1 MTLEVMAKAN
11 GPIPLDVAFSVA
23 PGEVLALVG
32 PSGSGKTTLLR
43 SIAGLWHPDTLRVV
57 VDGEVWTDTKA
68 GLDLAPHKRRVGM
81 VFQNYALFP
90 HMTAAQNI
98 ATAIDH
104 LPSIQRAAEAL
115 RLLDLVQ
122 LNDLAD
128 RKPAQLSGGQQQRV
142 ALARA
147 LARQPAALLLDEPFS
162 AVDRA
167 TREQLQAS
175 IIGLRAYLSMPT
187 ILVTHDMNEAQL
199 LADRVLVIRDGRA
212 VAHGPTAEVMS
223 DPHALRTMGIREVA
237 ALLSAH
243 VAEQEADGM
252 TRLATA
258 TGPIW
263 LPRIDAPV
271 GARVRVRILA
281 HEVILARERPTGL
294 SAQNILPAIVS
305 DIRPGD
311 GPGVMVQLAMGE
323 DQILARVTRRAV
335 QALALEVGNEVHV
348 ILKAMSVARNQIA
361 TQTPQPN

>member
-1 MTLEVMAKAN
+1 MTLEVMAKAD
-11 GPIPLDVAFSVA
+11 GPIPLNVDFSVA

-43 SIAGLWHPDTLRVV
+43 SIAGLCHPDNGRIVV
-57 VDGEVWTDTKA
+57 NGATWLDTGA
-68 GLDLAPHKRRVGM
+68 SIDLAAHKRRVGM

-90 HMTAAQNI
+90 HMTAARNI
-98 ATAIDH
+98 ITSIDH
-104 LPSIQRAAEAL
+104 LPPVQRMTEAL

-142 ALARA
+142 AVARA
-147 LARQPAALLLDEPFS
+147 LARRPAALLLDEPFS

-175 IIGLRAYLSMPT
+175 LISLREHLSMPT
-187 ILVTHDMNEAQL
+187 IIVTHDMNEAQL
-199 LADRVLVIRDGRA
+199 LADRVLVLREGRA
-212 VAHGPTAEVMS
+212 VAYGPTAEVMS
-223 DPHALRTMGIREVA
+223 DPHAMRTMGIREVA
-237 ALLSAH
+237 ALLPAL
-243 VAEQEADGM
+243 VAEQEEDGM
-252 TRLATA
+252 TRLDTA

-263 LPRIDAPV
+263 LPRIEAPV

-281 HEVILARERPTGL
+281 HEVLLARERPTGL
-294 SAQNILPAIVS
+294 SAQNILPATIT

-311 GPGVMVQLAMGE
+311 GPGVMVELALGE
-323 DQILARVTRRAV
+323 DQILARITRRAV
-335 QALALEVGNEVHV
+335 QALALETGSEVHV

-361 TQTPQPN
+361 TQSK